1 MSHEAHEPDPAAAGA
16 QSPRPGLP
24 ADLAAYRDAYQDMF
38 GVVPPLPEAK
48 FAFTSTVD
56 PDFLRAVEALR
67 AHAFHNTVLDPKVTQ
82 LVIVAMMLATG
93 GGAAEWHVRAARRA
107 GASWLELQTVA
118 ELASAVAALGPAN
131 VGGALLG
138 RLRAEEGT
146 PMAPTS

>member
-1 MSHEAHEPDPAAAGA
+1 MNADDAGPALPD
-16 QSPRPGLP
+16 
-24 ADLAAYRDAYQDMF
+24 DLAAYRDAYRTMF

-67 AHAFHNTVLDPKVTQ
+67 AHAFHTDVLDAKTVQ

-93 GGAAEWHVRAARRA
+93 GGATEWHVRAARRA
-107 GASWLELQTVA
+107 GAGWDELQAVA
-118 ELASAVAALGPAN
+118 ALAAAVAALGPAN

-138 RLRAEEGT
+138 RLRAEEIQRSTDT
-146 PMAPTS
+146 PSAPSAP

>member
-1 MSHEAHEPDPAAAGA
+1 MSTQAHVPEPAGSGA
-16 QSPRPGLP
+16 QASQPGLP
-24 ADLAAYRDAYQDMF
+24 ADLAAYRDAYRDMF

-56 PDFLRAVEALR
+56 PDYLRAVEALR
-67 AHAFHNTVLDPKVTQ
+67 AHAFHNTVLEPKITQ

-107 GASWLELQTVA
+107 GATWLELQTVA

-138 RLRAEEGT
+138 RLRAEEEP
-146 PMAPTS
+146 PMAPTT